1 MGLFDSENPID
12 LSQVPWWR
20 MVNLHQVEHEDG
32 DSNEVFAAKAI
43 IKIYCD
49 LDGIADEMTYAEID
63 RVNEMEP
70 AVAAACEV
78 LRARDL
84 L

>member
-1 MGLFDSENPID
+1 MHWMNT
-12 LSQVPWWR
+12 
-20 MVNLHQVEHEDG
+20 VNLHQVKHEDG
-32 DSNEVFAAKAI
+32 DSNEVFVAKALI
-43 IKIYCD
+43 MIYCS

-70 AVAAACEV
+70 AVEAACEV
-78 LRARDL
+78 LREREL